1 MPCSLAW
8 KFREELVCEA
18 KAAKCPEAAEIFL
31 SVGMKGNG
39 GTEAMESGILAPM
52 VGQDWLGGACL
63 ERL

>member
-8 KFREELVCEA
+8 NPRDQLVREA

-31 SVGMKGNG
+31 SVGMNG
-39 GTEAMESGILAPM
+39 MEVMESGTLAPM

-63 ERL
+63 ECL